1 MTPYFELSP
10 ESFLLMNPSARG
22 LRHQKNPFNKKAE
35 SITKGILFERKK
47 GKASTMD
54 AAQHSM
60 IIGFVF
66 PLLSEREDIMRGI
79 IIADNWQRA
88 IRVPEKECEYPLF
101 LKII

>member
-1 MTPYFELSP
+1 MEILADT
-10 ESFLLMNPSARG
+10 
-22 LRHQKNPFNKKAE
+22 NPFNKKAE

-54 AAQHSM
+54 AAPHSM